1 MENRKCPMCQ
11 CEQFYQANLVGVGF
25 GLSLGFW
32 KGALIHSLVCLNC
45 GFVAPHVDREGLE
58 AIREKARKEG
68 MMIDRNPGK
77 EGLREL

>member
-1 MENRKCPMCQ
+1 
-11 CEQFYQANLVGVGF
+11 
-25 GLSLGFW
+25 
-32 KGALIHSLVCLNC
+32 
-45 GFVAPHVDREGLE
+45 VDREGLE